1 MEQSEETMKIGSKT
15 LSYAIMAVHAAVQAL
30 EEEVASTGDDSL
42 PDLQTELLGYSNAA
56 TELKQEYVQLSQK
69 YPDLIPYEQLIAD

>member
-1 MEQSEETMKIGSKT
+1 MEQSEEAMRMGSKT

-30 EEEVASTGDDSL
+30 EEEIASTGDDSL

-56 TELKQEYVQLSQK
+56 TELKRDYVELSQK
-69 YPDLIPYEQLIAD
+69 YPNLIPYEQLIAE